1 MEVKYVCPFWG
12 SALTPAPSSQAA
24 RGTALHENERQTP
37 APDFINKVIDSGY
50 DGIEIDIPPTAEFEK
65 ELLTG
70 IEAVR
75 KERDF
80 IFIAQQWLPPAIE
93 SFEEYSDKFTR
104 RLEHLTSL
112 QPDLINSHTGKD
124 FFSFDQNC
132 LLIEMSMNISAR
144 TGIRILHETH
154 RGRFS
159 FHLPRLLS
167 YLKKFPALELVA
179 DFSH

>member
-75 KERDF
+75 KERDLF
-80 IFIAQQWLPPAIE
+80 SLHSNGCHRPLKVLKNTAIN
-93 SFEEYSDKFTR
+93 
-104 RLEHLTSL
+104 L
-112 QPDLINSHTGKD
+112 
-124 FFSFDQNC
+124 
-132 LLIEMSMNISAR
+132 
-144 TGIRILHETH
+144 
-154 RGRFS
+154 
-159 FHLPRLLS
+159 
-167 YLKKFPALELVA
+167 
-179 DFSH
+179 